1 MLSASDF
8 WLSMVSTKIA
18 SLSLDTPSRAQPGA
32 ARQSS
37 RVSAGKGR
45 GGRGDGGGRDS
56 EQRARS
62 PSRRAWRDKP
72 KMFGTGS
79 GEVKR
84 DGFLSKMMLKGE
96 KEGFSKETLGD
107 SYVVAELVSS

>member
-1 MLSASDF
+1 M
-8 WLSMVSTKIA
+8 
-18 SLSLDTPSRAQPGA
+18 
-32 ARQSS
+32 
-37 RVSAGKGR
+37 
-45 GGRGDGGGRDS
+45 
-56 EQRARS
+56 
-62 PSRRAWRDKP
+62 AWRDKP

-107 SYVVAELVSS
+107 SYVVAKLVSS